1 MNKVDNDD
9 DCKSIGQQSVQVT
22 SGLDS
27 LNLKNSFEK
36 PTPPTFEKPAEKPSY
51 SFDKPAEKPSY
62 NFDKPIDKPSYTP
75 MDKPAFQSST
85 TSSMSFQPVSKYTRQ
100 LMEQQ

>member
-1 MNKVDNDD
+1 MQSPARSIQSNNFAHTSFSSAKVENPLKTMNKVDND

-36 PTPPTFEKPAEKPSY
+36 PTPPTFDKPIEKPSY
-51 SFDKPAEKPSY
+51 LADKPQTYNFNQSEKPSAQDS
-62 NFDKPIDKPSYTP
+62 NGGS
-75 MDKPAFQSST
+75 
-85 TSSMSFQPVSKYTRQ
+85 
-100 LMEQQ
+100 